1 VQQQNSLNV
10 HIILL
15 AEDDPEDRFLTSRA
29 LEKNRSKHQ
38 LFTVENGRQL
48 LDYLDGNN
56 DYEDRGRYPMPS
68 LILLDLNMPGVDG
81 REALR
86 EIRNNPSYSSIP
98 VIMLTTSESREDIS
112 NCYELGAN
120 SYMCKPT
127 DFTDLMSHLE
137 ALTQYWFETVELP
150 E

>member
-1 VQQQNSLNV
+1 MQQQNSLNV

-56 DYEDRGRYPMPS
+56 DYEDRG
-68 LILLDLNMPGVDG
+68 V
-81 REALR
+81 
-86 EIRNNPSYSSIP
+86 IR
-98 VIMLTTSESREDIS
+98 
-112 NCYELGAN
+112 CQA
-120 SYMCKPT
+120 
-127 DFTDLMSHLE
+127 
-137 ALTQYWFETVELP
+137 
-150 E
+150 